1 MRRDPRLLAVVV
13 LVVVAAATIW
23 AQLSQP
29 EAVKAVV
36 AKPQPVPITEQTLVC
51 PQAGGTPSA
60 GAAHIAYADAD
71 TDPASAANSTLTA
84 TPLDPDGVPSPI
96 DVKPGHAWNV
106 DGPKTVGPMRL
117 SVTGPLARTVSA
129 VQFTRQT
136 ISGSLQV
143 SNAPCE
149 APTTDA
155 WFAGFSSG
163 VGAHATLL
171 LSNVDSV
178 PATVDIGIFGDSAP
192 PNPNAEH
199 GLVVAPQTQAAVQ
212 LDSLT
217 PGFANAVVHV
227 SASSGRVVPAVR
239 YDAENGSI
247 PLGVEWI
254 PRTEAPALEQTV
266 PGILDGDG
274 TRRLVLAAPGELDA
288 TVSLKLVTADGSF
301 TPTGFDDVNVP
312 AGGVTSVD
320 LAPGLQ
326 KDAAAVVVTSTEPVV
341 VAAVSSLPPDKAGG
355 TDVGFTAAVPALTGP
370 AVVAGGETGAD
381 RHTRLLLSAPDDD
394 AQLTLTLL
402 PSSASSSPLVSPLT
416 VPGGTTLTLDLAS
429 LSNDPSPA
437 IELNPERGGPVYAAW
452 TLQEVGK
459 TSTDLTSF
467 PVRNP
472 VSSLERPP
480 VKSDLVAGLPGY
492 PAPPAPSSPSLP
504 APVPSAPASS
514 PDDVFPSDSF
524 PAGPDPGSPGS
535 PESAQPPQPSSESS
549 SQPSP

>member
-1 MRRDPRLLAVVV
+1 MRRDPRLLAGIVV
-13 LVVVAAATIW
+13 VVVAIVLVW
-23 AQLSQP
+23 AQLWQP
-29 EAVKAVV
+29 GAVKAVV
-36 AKPQPVPITEQTLVC
+36 EQAHPVPISEQTLVC
-51 PQAGGTPSA
+51 PQAGGTPAA
-60 GAAHIAYADAD
+60 GAAHIAYANAD
-71 TDPASAANSTLTA
+71 PDPGSAAASTLTA

-96 DVKPGHAWNV
+96 EVKPGHAWNV

-117 SVTGPLARTVSA
+117 TVTGSLASTLSA

-136 ISGSLQV
+136 ISGTLQV
-143 SNAPCE
+143 SSAPCE

-163 VGAHATLL
+163 IGAHATLL

-178 PATVDIGIFGDSAP
+178 PATIDIGIYGDSAP
-192 PNPNAEH
+192 PDPNAEH
-199 GLVVAPQTQAAVQ
+199 GLVVAPQTQAAVH
-212 LDSLT
+212 LDTLT
-217 PGFANAVVHV
+217 PGFTNAVVHV
-227 SASSGRVVPAVR
+227 SASSGRIVPAVR

-254 PRTEAPALEQTV
+254 PRTEAPARTLTV

-274 TRRLVLAAPGELDA
+274 DRRLVLAAPGDLDA
-288 TVSLKLVTADGSF
+288 TVSLNLVTADGSF
-301 TPTGFDDVNVP
+301 TPTGFDNVTVP

-341 VAAVSSLPPDKAGG
+341 AAAVSSLPPNKAGG

-394 AQLTLTLL
+394 AHLTLTVL
-402 PSSASSSPLVSPLT
+402 PSIASSSPLVSPLT
-416 VPGGTTLTLDLAS
+416 VPAGTTLTLDLAS
-429 LSNDPSPA
+429 LSSDPSPA
-437 IELNPERGGPVYAAW
+437 VEVTPDDGGPVYAAW

-459 TSTDLTSF
+459 TSSDITSF

-472 VSSLERPP
+472 VTSLQRPP
-480 VKSDLVAGLPGY
+480 VKSDLLAGLPGY
-492 PAPPAPSSPSLP
+492 PAPAVPAVPGSPGPGEIP
-504 APVPSAPASS
+504 AAPASS

-524 PAGPDPGSPGS
+524 PAGSDLESPGL
-535 PESAQPPQPSSESS
+535 PESAQPSSESS